1 MKKSNFFKTVL
12 GVAAAMLI
20 SSGVFGQTYPA
31 TPYGVFNADP
41 ANGATHDAN
50 TDYVT
55 FKTGGTTM
63 GYYALPDP
71 VYSPNY
77 LTTGALG
84 GGTWAWTLPG
94 GVTKSL
100 TPAVP
105 DANYV
110 ELIYAAAG
118 TYDVTVVESAPG
130 GMGGCPGSTTYLH
143 VTVVAAPTGTASINP
158 GATWTE
164 VTPNQVY
171 QICNTQVAQT
181 VTVAFNE
188 AVPNTLASYA
198 FQVTETKEILNAIG
212 GVDAT
217 PQAETVIQN
226 FPAAAKLKTGNV
238 GTLPAAI
245 FNTATPN
252 FTYTFETDALAV
264 MLNAGVAS
272 RTRYTYKVTRTGD
285 AAQNGLFSNISQKS
299 DFLGA
304 LQYYNFTNQIVS
316 FIVNPAPVTG
326 PIYYI
331 PNAFN
336 Y

>member
-20 SSGVFGQTYPA
+20 SSASFGQVPV
-31 TPYGVFNADP
+31 PYGVFNVDP
-41 ANGATHDAN
+41 ANGATHDQN

-55 FKTGGTTM
+55 LKTGGTTM

-77 LTTGALG
+77 LATGVLG
-84 GGTWAWTLPG
+84 GGSWAWTVPA
-94 GVTKSL
+94 GVAINA
-100 TPAVP
+100 TPSIA

-110 ELIYAAAG
+110 ELDFSAIG
-118 TYDVTVVESAPG
+118 TYSITVIESAPAA
-130 GMGGCPGSTTYLH
+130 MGGCPGSTTYLRTI
-143 VTVVAAPTGTASINP
+143 TVDPPTGTASINP
-158 GATWTE
+158 GATWTA

-188 AVPNTLASYA
+188 AVPNGLASYA
-198 FQVTETKEILNAIG
+198 FQVTETKELLDGTGAVI
-212 GVDAT
+212 AT

-226 FPAAAKLKTGNV
+226 FPTGTKLKTGTV
-238 GTLPAAI
+238 GTLPGAA
-245 FNTATPN
+245 FNAATPV
-252 FTYTFETDALAV
+252 FTYTFESDALAV
-264 MLNAGVAS
+264 MLNAGVAA
-272 RTRYTYKVTRTGD
+272 RTRYTYRVTRTGD
-285 AAQNGLFSNISQKS
+285 ATQNGFFSNISQKS
-299 DFLGA
+299 DFLSA
-304 LQYYNFTNQIVS
+304 LSYYNFTNQTVS

-331 PNAFN
+331 PNALN

>member
-20 SSGVFGQTYPA
+20 SSASFGQVPV
-31 TPYGVFNADP
+31 PYGVFNADP
-41 ANGATHDAN
+41 ANGVTHDQN

-63 GYYALPDP
+63 GYFALPDP

-77 LTTGALG
+77 LATGALG
-84 GGTWAWTLPG
+84 GGTWTWTVPG
-94 GVTKSL
+94 GVSIV
-100 TPAVP
+100 TPAT
-105 DANYV
+105 DTNYV
-110 ELIYAAAG
+110 ELQYSAAG
-118 TYDVTVVESAPG
+118 TYDITVVENAPAA
-130 GMGGCPGSTTYLH
+130 MGGCAGSTTYLH
-143 VTVVAAPTGTASINP
+143 TIVVAAPTGTASINP
-158 GATWTE
+158 GATWTA

-171 QICNTQVAQT
+171 QICNTQAAQT

-188 AVPNTLASYA
+188 AVPNALASYA
-198 FQVTETKEILNAIG
+198 FQVTETKELLDGTGAVI
-212 GVDAT
+212 AT
-217 PQAETVIQN
+217 PQVETVIQD
-226 FPAAAKLKTGNV
+226 FPTAAKLKTGTV
-238 GTLPAAI
+238 GTLPAAA
-245 FNTATPN
+245 FSAVTPN

-264 MLNAGVAS
+264 LLNGATAA
-272 RTRYTYKVTRTGD
+272 RTRYTYRVTRTG
-285 AAQNGLFSNISQKS
+285 AAASNGFFSNISQKS

-304 LQYYNFTNQIVS
+304 LSYYNFANQTVS

-331 PNAFN
+331 PNALN